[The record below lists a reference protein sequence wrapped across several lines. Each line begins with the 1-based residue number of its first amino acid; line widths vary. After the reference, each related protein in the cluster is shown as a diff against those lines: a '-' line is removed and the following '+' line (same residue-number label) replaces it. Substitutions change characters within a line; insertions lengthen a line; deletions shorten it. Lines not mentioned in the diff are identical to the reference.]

1 MPGLWRLV
9 GWADTVRS
17 KLLIDCPTHHVP
29 MAAVSVGQI
38 GGNFRCEE
46 VRKNGFNGFLSEK
59 QNPRK
64 PLPVLDFPIL
74 A

>member
-9 GWADTVRS
+9 GWADTARN
-17 KLLIDCPTHHVP
+17 KLLTDYPTHHVP
-29 MAAVSVGQI
+29 MARPLAAVSVGQI

-64 PLPVLDFPIL
+64 PLPVLD
-74 A
+74 